1 MAGTVS
7 AAAAAAKW
15 KRVVATRGPDY
26 ELGIK
31 NPRRPWMEATLEAA
45 DRYATGITQALADNR
60 FQKGVSRA
68 GTAKWS
74 AMALAKG
81 PSRWTQGVAVAES
94 AYEKGFR
101 PFADALNAITL
112 TPRQEKGNP
121 ANIIRV
127 AEIAA
132 AMHAV
137 KLSLA

>member
-7 AAAAAAKW
+7 ATAAARKW
-15 KRVVATRGPDY
+15 ARVVATRGEDY
-26 ELGIK
+26 KLGIA
-31 NPRRPWMEATLEAA
+31 NPRRDWKEATIAA
-45 DRYATGITQALADNR
+45 ASRYATGITAALADNR
-60 FQKGVSRA
+60 FEKGVNRA

-81 PSRWTQGVAVAES
+81 PTRWTQGVQVAEG

-112 TPRQEKGNP
+112 TPRLEKGNP
-121 ANIIRV
+121 ANIQRV
-127 AEIAA
+127 AEVAA